1 MVNFTHPLG
10 KPEETKQ
17 TDNQNETPNQK
28 KFEAA
33 TGKDSASPTGDVA
46 KKDTAKDGATDKN
59 SQANTRT
66 AAPSGVN
73 KEAWEAAEAA
83 VLNKNGG
90 FSGISKEGRVAQV
103 QEQYDQ
109 IEQINKQARA
119 WEGKEE
125 EK

>member
-1 MVNFTHPLG
+1 MTNIHPFG
-10 KPEETKQ
+10 KPDEVRKA
-17 TDNQNETPNQK
+17 DNTADTPNQK
-28 KFEAA
+28 RFEAA
-33 TGKDSASPTGDVA
+33 TGKDSASPTGDVD
-46 KKDTAKDGATDKN
+46 KKDTDKDGATDKN

-66 AAPSGVN
+66 EAPSGVD
-73 KEAWEAAEAA
+73 KGAWEAAEAA

-90 FSGISKEGRVAQV
+90 FSGISKEGRIAQV

-109 IEQINKQARA
+109 IEAINKQARA